1 MRLTL
6 LLALL
11 TVCVVWGGVAVA
23 FKVGLWDAPVLGYVA
38 VRFWLGGIGLWLWA
52 RWRGTSLNIPAPLV
66 PQLLRVGVLF
76 TLALTLVTWGTGM
89 TAASRSAV
97 FMNTQPIQVAI
108 LAHFLLPGDRLNPR
122 KIAGLT
128 AAFLGVLVIV
138 MTKTDLPEAASWR
151 RGDLIVLV
159 AALCWAIQTI
169 YAKRLVVRVSPVA
182 LTLWQ
187 VVICALVTSML
198 SMILEPWTAWH
209 VTGRLALAVLYLAF
223 GVTTAGWG
231 LWIYVLREVDASVA
245 SSFLFTVPLFGVLA
259 GWMLLREPVG
269 PSMIGGAILV
279 ATGILL
285 VSAPTGRRP
294 PTPVPADAPRML
306 SPP

>member
-11 TVCVVWGGVAVA
+11 TVCLVWGGVAVA

-52 RWRGTSLNIPAPLV
+52 RWRGNSLNIPAPLV

-128 AAFLGVLVIV
+128 AAFLGVLVIL
-138 MTKTDLPEAASWR
+138 MMKTDLPEAGSWR
-151 RGDLIVLV
+151 RGDFIVLV
-159 AALCWAIQTI
+159 AALCWAIQTV

-187 VVICALVTSML
+187 VVLCAFVTSIL
-198 SMILEPWTAWH
+198 SLILEPWTAWH

-259 GWMLLREPVG
+259 GWMLLREPLG
-269 PSMIGGAILV
+269 PNMIGGAILV

-285 VSAPTGRRP
+285 VSAPTRRRP
-294 PTPVPADAPRML
+294 PAPVPADAPRML